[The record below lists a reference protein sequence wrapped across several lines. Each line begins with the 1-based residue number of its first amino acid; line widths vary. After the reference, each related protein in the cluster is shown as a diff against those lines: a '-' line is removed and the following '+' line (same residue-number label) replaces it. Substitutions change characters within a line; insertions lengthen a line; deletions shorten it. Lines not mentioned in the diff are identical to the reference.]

1 MKSSH
6 ASSLPSLCSLCSPR
20 ADISSLRTARP
31 IPRWRNPLPRPP
43 GLIPRTPSP
52 ALRRSGPTL
61 YYSSLRNRKRNSFER
76 RIDEAQQF
84 AASKGAELQ
93 ANKASTRWVRSDLF
107 GSEVRS
113 ATAGAESSVT
123 VTPGMT
129 LSKPIKQ
136 PPFGSLDA
144 DFDSLPDSFET
155 AVADGFTPAY
165 YISAG
170 EKAGTG
176 FARFGNYTPQTVIQ
190 NLPANP
196 PASHYRV
203 TPVGFANGTNGQQYG
218 FLQIDYLSLWNKD
231 DGLSVSN
238 SCRTYATVLGGLI
251 GYGLSG
257 ALNGLG
263 SHAIDNE
270 RSAVLVA
277 APTTASFQ
285 YSTNINAYKGYDFYI
300 AAHEN
305 TFFDHSTY
313 LSPSQPVPVNNHLLL
328 AMSKAKHGT
337 YTFNPN
343 GFPLFPGWII
353 DTTYYTLDFLY
364 YYYYIDYYSYLVY
377 LGMAD
382 TLYFSCVVERFQDQ
396 GGRYASP
403 RINVGE
409 LGHTLNSSGFIADP
423 RVQSKLT
430 PLLWYVQ

>member
-1 MKSSH
+1 LKELSRRLI
-6 ASSLPSLCSLCSPR
+6 AIAVLALLVPSGHLFA
-20 ADISSLRTARP
+20 ADGETDPEVTERVAAPAWIHPESAVPGSTPERTD
-31 IPRWRNPLPRPP
+31 
-43 GLIPRTPSP
+43 
-52 ALRRSGPTL
+52 ALRQLTPEQEKEFL
-61 YYSSLRNRKRNSFER
+61 ER
-76 RIDEAQQF
+76 RIDEAEQF
-84 AASKGAELQ
+84 AAAKGAELQ
-93 ANKASTRWVRSDLF
+93 AKPATRWVRSDLF

-113 ATAGAESSVT
+113 ATAGAESSVI
-123 VTPGMT
+123 VTPGLS
-129 LSKPIKQ
+129 LSKPVKQ

-155 AVADGFTPAY
+155 AVSDGFTPAY
-165 YISAG
+165 YISGG

-190 NLPANP
+190 NLPAVP

-203 TPVGFANGTNGQQYG
+203 TPVGFTNGTNGQQYG

-231 DGLSVSN
+231 DGLSISN

-263 SHAIDNE
+263 GHVIDNE

-285 YSTNINAYKGYDFYI
+285 YSTNINAYQGYDFYI

-337 YTFNPN
+337 YAFNPD

-353 DTTYYTLDFLY
+353 NTTYYTLDFLY
-364 YYYYIDYYSYLVY
+364 YNYYIDYYSYLVY

-382 TLYFSCVVERFQDQ
+382 TLYFSCVVERFQDL
-396 GGRYASP
+396 GGRYSSP